1 MSFRQ
6 ISKISYVLPISK
18 EQTKSSIKT
27 NDPENYHHLHVL
39 KDYAVK
45 DKSNYYDKVMPLN
58 GPQEVESEHYGNLT
72 ENGAYLTV
80 TKSLI
85 DSYKSICHQ
94 SFRAYVPRSRG
105 SD

>member
-1 MSFRQ
+1 MSLKQ

-45 DKSNYYDKVMPLN
+45 DKSNYYDQVMPMN

-72 ENGAYLTV
+72 DEENGAYLTV
-80 TKSLI
+80 TNTNKT
-85 DSYKSICHQ
+85 
-94 SFRAYVPRSRG
+94 
-105 SD
+105 